1 MILEEYIRMAKNKEF
16 FDALKEIAESAKSD
30 ETLRNEL
37 TKVLDDILKTDPS
50 DPEAFRKVITDNQ
63 DFWDKHDYSSLME
76 FKEGWLFGPSREEY
90 LESDNFL
97 DSNDSTNSFQKL
109 HQLAAEQRV
118 KLGLEKS
125 DADTLVAILKNNPD
139 ECRAYIESKKPV
151 LGNFSEGNVHGWK
164 QNEPALTIPSV
175 TINKSSNVLSDEA
188 INRIKKEAGELL
200 LIKLINGSENN
211 GRLEELL
218 GAGTRDDAV
227 RVMSALGFPPE
238 GKGALAYPLNDKVKE
253 ALDERIQKLKEKAA
267 EAGFVDYVQSLSHD
281 ALLAKKT
288 GLEDGAFEAFKDS
301 LDEPYNTYLPEY
313 ASGMAIS
320 VLGARYLQA
329 VLSSTTQNLK
339 DALNAKDANALIA
352 ELKKTALLGSHDYI
366 DKAVTEE
373 NLGSL
378 KKSMMKSFINNI
390 KDEPNLK
397 ALDAL
402 KALDGAKNLDKFKEV
417 LGKLGITPADWV
429 KDSDLKDM
437 KQWARARQ
445 FELEINRVSSLG
457 SGAHS
462 KLMSALT
469 QLPVEKQREILAK
482 PQQLRHLMNAY
493 ESHVAEHYLGKN
505 ASGIAELLT
514 ENKRL
519 EGFRA
524 IHNAEVAR
532 VLANFK
538 PEITLNDKQVAAIN
552 QALTTANSNPNTYTQ
567 VTDYKTL
574 IDAIKTQ
581 SGSVNQKDFYNAFNL
596 NDDGSAFTSS
606 TPRKDE
612 MSKQQQHNKNLY
624 IEYNNPANSG
634 NKKLLGV
641 LLSLDKLVIFGIR
654 GKPSTPTSSPIT
666 NYFLEHLKDSKTV
679 EEYTDKLFGK
689 NPTDPGLQKLKQDCL
704 RELTPAL
711 FNEIK
716 NDIRKQELLDTNPAN
731 VMTAVHDL
739 NTEFEAIKKI
749 TGPIRT
755 NADKLKFINDI
766 DPVHLYNPTFQGT
779 ARSKAAEMKERYE
792 GLSRD
797 CGLVVDQLRRQ
808 VVALEGHLKSLPK
821 DSEFKATGLTLEQ
834 KEEIKKL
841 RTDLEAELSAVRN
854 DLDFYKKIQGKLET
868 IVKEVDV
875 AAKGKMHYYYNSEGI
890 KRHPPVSRDQIPP
903 LPNVPNP
910 SLRSSG
916 TTAITGSTGKIQE
929 FLVGEKIPEGQIVVV
944 DVSHKTAP
952 KSGAPVETIGRYTQD
967 NNVPDQV
974 TSKKGEISKV
984 PGSKFEILQFPTQVP
999 PPTSPSDDPLVEA
1012 KVNFSMAMA
1021 ADILASL
1028 DSPPT
1033 KDKPIRLRGSNP
1045 EELEY
1050 LYTAL
1055 VILGEKNPKF
1065 KFSRDAIEVNSAV
1078 FHPDNV
1084 KGRLWGFSSNSLYS
1098 QVFTNTGLTET
1109 QNIIQSKIKHM
1120 QQMTDEKFSPQ
1131 KEREKVDSK
1140 VQEITDKQSKMKKE
1154 LNPVHKTTEKTIEQ
1168 EGPAPESPSTGMRK

>member
-1 MILEEYIRMAKNKEF
+1 MPINKQLY
-16 FDALKEIAESAKSD
+16 DVLSD
-30 ETLRNEL
+30 LSKLAQEDEVLRN
-37 TKVLDDILKTDPS
+37 KALDDILKADPS
-50 DPEAFRKVITDNQ
+50 KPDEFRKAIKDNE
-63 DFWDKHDYSSLME
+63 DFWKKYPVPNFGHLMTHETELTGLIGFRQQTPIPGYFTSDK
-76 FKEGWLFGPSREEY
+76 
-90 LESDNFL
+90 FL
-97 DSNDSTNSFQKL
+97 DSQDTIHSFQKM

-118 KLGLEKS
+118 KLGLVKS
-125 DADTLVAILKNNPD
+125 DVDTLVAILKNNPE
-139 ECRAYIESKKPV
+139 ECRAYIESKKPG
-151 LGNFSEGNVHGWK
+151 LGNFSEGNVHGWLK
-164 QNEPALTIPSV
+164 EEYTPTIPPKA
-175 TINKSSNVLSDEA
+175 INKSTGVLSDEA
-188 INRIKKEAGELL
+188 IKRIKEQARDLL
-200 LIKLINGSENN
+200 LLKLINSSENTQ
-211 GRLEELL
+211 LL
-218 GAGTRDDAV
+218 KDLRDA
-227 RVMSALGFPPE
+227 MSKPEAERAANALGFPTE
-238 GKGALAYPLNDKVKE
+238 GNGVLFLSREVVDALEERVEKLEQE
-253 ALDERIQKLKEKAA
+253 AAK
-267 EAGFVDYVQSLSHD
+267 AGFDSYVQSLSHD
-281 ALLAKKT
+281 ALLAKKD
-288 GLEDGAFEAFKDS
+288 GLESTTAAGFKNS
-301 LDEPYNTYLPEY
+301 LDEPYKTYLPESEWER
-313 ASGMAIS
+313 AQG

-329 VLSSTTQNLK
+329 VLSSGTQNLK
-339 DALNAKDANALIA
+339 DALNAKDTNALIA
-352 ELKKTALLGSHDYI
+352 ELKKPALLGPHDYI

-378 KKSMMKSFINNI
+378 KKNMMKSFVNNI
-390 KDEPNLK
+390 KDETNLK

-429 KDSDLKDM
+429 KDTDLKDM

-462 KLMSALT
+462 KLMSTLT
-469 QLPVEKQREILAK
+469 KLPVEKQREILAK

-493 ESHVAEHYLGKN
+493 EPHVAEHYLGKN

-596 NDDGSAFTSS
+596 NDDGRAFTSS

-612 MSKQQQHNKNLY
+612 MSKQQQHNQHIY
-624 IEYNNPANSG
+624 AEYNSTSNSG
-634 NKKLLGV
+634 NKKLLAV
-641 LLSLDKLVIFGIR
+641 LLSIE
-654 GKPSTPTSSPIT
+654 KPVTFSKDIV
-666 NYFLEHLKDSKTV
+666 NRFLRPLKDSETPQ
-679 EEYTDKLFGK
+679 EYADRLFGE
-689 NPTDPGLQKLKQDCL
+689 NPTNPANKKFKDDLL
-704 RELTPAL
+704 RELTPTL

-716 NDIRKQELLDTNPAN
+716 NDLRKQELLDTNPAN
-731 VMTAVHDL
+731 VMS
-739 NTEFEAIKKI
+739 AIKALSTELESIKGI

-779 ARSKAAEMKERYE
+779 ARSKAAQMKERYE

-797 CGLVVDQLRRQ
+797 CELVVDQLRRQ
-808 VVALEGHLKSLPK
+808 VIALEGHLKSLPK
-821 DSEFKATGLTLEQ
+821 DGQFKAAGLTLEQ

-841 RTDLEAELSAVRN
+841 RTDLQAELDAVRK

-910 SLRSSG
+910 SLRSS
-916 TTAITGSTGKIQE
+916 TTATTGSNGRIQE

-999 PPTSPSDDPLVEA
+999 PPNPPSGDPLVEA

-1065 KFSRDAIEVNSAV
+1065 KFNRDAIEVNSAV

-1098 QVFTNTGLTET
+1098 QVFTNTGLTEA

-1154 LNPVHKTTEKTIEQ
+1154 LNPVHKTTERTIEQ

>member
-16 FDALKEIAESAKSD
+16 FDALGEIAKSAKSD
-30 ETLRNEL
+30 ETLRDEL
-37 TKVLDDILKTDPS
+37 AKVLDDILKTDPS
-50 DPEAFRKVITDNQ
+50 DPDAFRKIIVEHQ
-63 DFWDKHDYSSLME
+63 EFWDEHNPSLMKFE
-76 FKEGWLFGPSREEY
+76 EGWFLGPSTEEY
-90 LESDNFL
+90 LESDDFL
-97 DSNDSTNSFQKL
+97 DSNDPINSFQKL
-109 HQLAAEQRV
+109 HQFAAEQRV

-125 DADTLVAILKNNPD
+125 DTDTLVAILKNNPE
-139 ECRAYIESKKPV
+139 ECRAYIESKKPG
-151 LGNFSEGNVHGWK
+151 LGNFSEGNVHGWLK
-164 QNEPALTIPSV
+164 EEYTPTIPPKA
-175 TINKSSNVLSDEA
+175 INKSTGVLSDGA
-188 INRIKKEAGELL
+188 IKKIKEQASELL
-200 LIKLINGSENN
+200 LLKLIKNCEN
-211 GRLEELL
+211 RQLL
-218 GAGTRDDAV
+218 KDLLTANSKTEAEH
-227 RVMSALGFPPE
+227 AANAIGFPTE
-238 GKGALAYPLNDKVKE
+238 GNGELSYPLSDEVEE
-253 ALDERIQKLKEKAA
+253 ALDDIIQELEEEAA
-267 EAGFVDYVQSLSHD
+267 KAGFDSYVQSLSHD
-281 ALLAKKT
+281 ALLAKKN
-288 GLEDGAFEAFKDS
+288 GLESTTAAGFKNS
-301 LDEPYNTYLPEY
+301 LDEPYKTYLPDSEWET
-313 ASGMAIS
+313 AQR

-329 VLSSTTQNLK
+329 VLSSGVQNLK

-352 ELKKTALLGSHDYI
+352 ELKKPALLGPHDYI

-429 KDSDLKDM
+429 KDTDLKDM

-462 KLMSALT
+462 KLMSTLT

-493 ESHVAEHYLGKN
+493 EPHVAEHYLGKN

-538 PEITLNDKQVAAIN
+538 PEITLSDKQVAAIN
-552 QALTTANSNPNTYTQ
+552 QALNSANSNPNTYTQ
-567 VTDYKTL
+567 VADYKTL
-574 IDAIKTQ
+574 IDAIKIQ
-581 SGSVNQKDFYNAFNL
+581 SGPVNQKDFYNAFNL
-596 NDDGSAFTSS
+596 NDDGSDFTRP

-612 MSKQQQHNKNLY
+612 MSKQQQYNQHIY
-624 IEYNNPANSG
+624 AEYNSTSNSG
-634 NKKLLGV
+634 NKKLLAV
-641 LLSLDKLVIFGIR
+641 LLSIE
-654 GKPSTPTSSPIT
+654 KPTTFSKDIV
-666 NYFLEHLKDSKTV
+666 NQFLRPLKDRKTPQ
-679 EEYTDKLFGK
+679 EYADRLFGENPP
-689 NPTDPGLQKLKQDCL
+689 NPTNKKFKDDLL
-704 RELTPAL
+704 RELTPTL

-716 NDIRKQELLDTNPAN
+716 NDLRKQELLDTNPTH
-731 VMTAVHDL
+731 VMIAINAL
-739 NTEFEAIKKI
+739 STELESVKGI

-779 ARSKAAEMKERYE
+779 ARSKAAQMKARYQ

-797 CGLVVDQLRRQ
+797 CELVVDQLRRQ
-808 VVALEGHLKSLPK
+808 VIALEGHLKSLPQ
-821 DSEFKATGLTLEQ
+821 DGQFKATGLTLEQ

-841 RTDLEAELSAVRN
+841 RAALQTELDAVRK

-868 IVKEVDV
+868 IIKEVDV
-875 AAKGKMHYYYNSEGI
+875 AAKGKMQYYYNSEGI
-890 KRHPPVSRDQIPP
+890 KRHPPVSPDQIPP

-910 SLRSSG
+910 SLNSN
-916 TTAITGSTGKIQE
+916 TTVTTGSSGKIQE
-929 FLVGEKIPEGQIVVV
+929 FLIGEKIPEGQVAVV
-944 DVSHKTAP
+944 DVSHKTTS
-952 KSGAPVETIGRYTQD
+952 KSGAPIETVGRYTQ
-967 NNVPDQV
+967 
-974 TSKKGEISKV
+974 TKHEG
-984 PGSKFEILQFPTQVP
+984 GSKFEIVQFPTQVP
-999 PPTSPSDDPLVEA
+999 PPARPSDDPLVEA
-1012 KVNFSMAMA
+1012 KVNFVMAKA

-1028 DSPPT
+1028 DAPPT
-1033 KDKPIRLRGSNP
+1033 KDRPIRLRGSNP

-1055 VILGEKNPKF
+1055 VILGEKNPKM

-1098 QVFTNTGLTET
+1098 QVFTNTGLTEA

-1154 LNPVHKTTEKTIEQ
+1154 LNPVHKTTERTIEQ

>member
-1 MILEEYIRMAKNKEF
+1 MAKNKEF
-16 FDALKEIAESAKSD
+16 FDALGEIAKSAKSD
-30 ETLRNEL
+30 ETLRDEL
-37 TKVLDDILKTDPS
+37 AKVLDDILKTDPS
-50 DPEAFRKVITDNQ
+50 DPDAFRKIIVEHQ
-63 DFWDKHDYSSLME
+63 EFWDEHNPSLMKFE
-76 FKEGWLFGPSREEY
+76 EGWFLGPSTEEY
-90 LESDNFL
+90 LESDDFL
-97 DSNDSTNSFQKL
+97 DSNDPINSFQKL
-109 HQLAAEQRV
+109 HQFAAEQRV

-125 DADTLVAILKNNPD
+125 DTDTLVAILKNNPE
-139 ECRAYIESKKPV
+139 ECRAYIESKKPG
-151 LGNFSEGNVHGWK
+151 LGNFSEGNVHGWLK
-164 QNEPALTIPSV
+164 EEYTPTIPPKA
-175 TINKSSNVLSDEA
+175 INKSTGVLSDGA
-188 INRIKKEAGELL
+188 IKKIKEQASELL
-200 LIKLINGSENN
+200 LLKLIKNCEN
-211 GRLEELL
+211 RQLL
-218 GAGTRDDAV
+218 KDLLTANSKTEAEH
-227 RVMSALGFPPE
+227 AANAIGFPTE
-238 GKGALAYPLNDKVKE
+238 GNGELSYPLSDEVEE
-253 ALDERIQKLKEKAA
+253 ALDDIIQELEEEAA
-267 EAGFVDYVQSLSHD
+267 KAGFDSYVQSLSHD
-281 ALLAKKT
+281 ALLAKKN
-288 GLEDGAFEAFKDS
+288 GLESTTAAGFKNS
-301 LDEPYNTYLPEY
+301 LDEPYKTYLPDSEWET
-313 ASGMAIS
+313 AQR

-329 VLSSTTQNLK
+329 VLSSGAQNLK

-352 ELKKTALLGSHDYI
+352 ELKKPALLGPHDYI

-429 KDSDLKDM
+429 KDTDLKDM

-462 KLMSALT
+462 KLMSTLT

-493 ESHVAEHYLGKN
+493 EPHVAEHYLGKN

-538 PEITLNDKQVAAIN
+538 PEITLSDKQVAAIN
-552 QALTTANSNPNTYTQ
+552 QALNSANSNPNTYNQ
-567 VTDYKTL
+567 VADYKTL
-574 IDAIKTQ
+574 IDAIKIQ
-581 SGSVNQKDFYNAFNL
+581 SGPVNQKDFYNAFNL
-596 NDDGSAFTSS
+596 NDDGSDFTRP

-612 MSKQQQHNKNLY
+612 MSKQQQYNQHIY
-624 IEYNNPANSG
+624 AEYNSTSNSG
-634 NKKLLGV
+634 NKKLLAV
-641 LLSLDKLVIFGIR
+641 LLSIE
-654 GKPSTPTSSPIT
+654 KPTTFSKDIV
-666 NYFLEHLKDSKTV
+666 NQFLRPLKDRKTPQ
-679 EEYTDKLFGK
+679 EYADRLFGENPP
-689 NPTDPGLQKLKQDCL
+689 NPTNKKFKDDLL
-704 RELTPAL
+704 RELTPTL

-716 NDIRKQELLDTNPAN
+716 NDLRKQELLDTNPTH
-731 VMTAVHDL
+731 VMIAINAL
-739 NTEFEAIKKI
+739 STELESVKGI

-779 ARSKAAEMKERYE
+779 ARSKAAQMKARYQ

-797 CGLVVDQLRRQ
+797 CELVVDQLRRQ
-808 VVALEGHLKSLPK
+808 VIALEGHLKSLPQ
-821 DSEFKATGLTLEQ
+821 DGQFKATGLTLEQ

-841 RTDLEAELSAVRN
+841 RAALQTELDAVRK

-868 IVKEVDV
+868 IIKEVDV
-875 AAKGKMHYYYNSEGI
+875 AAKGKMQYYYNSEGI
-890 KRHPPVSRDQIPP
+890 KRHPPVSPDQIPP

-910 SLRSSG
+910 SLNSN
-916 TTAITGSTGKIQE
+916 TTVTTGSSGKIQE
-929 FLVGEKIPEGQIVVV
+929 FLIGEKIPEGQVAVV
-944 DVSHKTAP
+944 DVSHKTTS
-952 KSGAPVETIGRYTQD
+952 KSGAPIETVGRYTQ
-967 NNVPDQV
+967 
-974 TSKKGEISKV
+974 TKHEG
-984 PGSKFEILQFPTQVP
+984 GSKFEIVQFPTQVP
-999 PPTSPSDDPLVEA
+999 PPARPSDDPLVEA
-1012 KVNFSMAMA
+1012 KVNFVMAKA

-1028 DSPPT
+1028 DAPPT
-1033 KDKPIRLRGSNP
+1033 KDRPIRLRGSNP

-1055 VILGEKNPKF
+1055 VILGEKNPKM

-1098 QVFTNTGLTET
+1098 QVFTNTGLTEA

-1154 LNPVHKTTEKTIEQ
+1154 LNPVHKTTERTIEQ

>member
-1 MILEEYIRMAKNKEF
+1 MAKNKEF
-16 FDALKEIAESAKSD
+16 FDALGEIAKSAKSD
-30 ETLRNEL
+30 ETLRDEL
-37 TKVLDDILKTDPS
+37 AKVLDDILKTDPS
-50 DPEAFRKVITDNQ
+50 DPDAFRKIIVEHQ
-63 DFWDKHDYSSLME
+63 EFWDEHNPSLMKFE
-76 FKEGWLFGPSREEY
+76 EGWFLGPSTEEY
-90 LESDNFL
+90 LESDDFL
-97 DSNDSTNSFQKL
+97 DSNDPINSFQKL
-109 HQLAAEQRV
+109 HQFAAEQRV

-125 DADTLVAILKNNPD
+125 DIDTLVAILKNNPE
-139 ECRAYIESKKPV
+139 ECRAYIESKKPG
-151 LGNFSEGNVHGWK
+151 LGNFSEGNVHGWLK
-164 QNEPALTIPSV
+164 EEYTPTIPPKA
-175 TINKSSNVLSDEA
+175 INKSTGVLSDGA
-188 INRIKKEAGELL
+188 IKKIKEQASELL
-200 LIKLINGSENN
+200 LLKLIKNCEN
-211 GRLEELL
+211 RQLL
-218 GAGTRDDAV
+218 KDLLTANSKTEAEH
-227 RVMSALGFPPE
+227 AANAIGFPTE
-238 GKGALAYPLNDKVKE
+238 GNGELSYPLSDEVEE
-253 ALDERIQKLKEKAA
+253 ALDDIIQELEEEAA
-267 EAGFVDYVQSLSHD
+267 KAGFDSYVQSLSHD
-281 ALLAKKT
+281 ALLAKKN
-288 GLEDGAFEAFKDS
+288 GLESTTAAGFKNS
-301 LDEPYNTYLPEY
+301 LDEPYKTYLPDSEWET
-313 ASGMAIS
+313 AQR

-329 VLSSTTQNLK
+329 VLSSGAQNLK

-352 ELKKTALLGSHDYI
+352 ELKKPALLGPHDYI

-429 KDSDLKDM
+429 KDTDLKDM

-462 KLMSALT
+462 KLMSTLT

-493 ESHVAEHYLGKN
+493 EPHVAEHYLGKN

-538 PEITLNDKQVAAIN
+538 PEITLSDKQVAAIN
-552 QALTTANSNPNTYTQ
+552 QALNSANSNPNTYTQ
-567 VTDYKTL
+567 VADYKTL
-574 IDAIKTQ
+574 IDAIKIQ
-581 SGSVNQKDFYNAFNL
+581 SGPVNQKDFYNAFNL
-596 NDDGSAFTSS
+596 NDDGSDFTRP

-612 MSKQQQHNKNLY
+612 MSKQQQYNQHIY
-624 IEYNNPANSG
+624 AEYNSTSNSG
-634 NKKLLGV
+634 NKKLLAV
-641 LLSLDKLVIFGIR
+641 LLSIE
-654 GKPSTPTSSPIT
+654 KPTTFSKDIV
-666 NYFLEHLKDSKTV
+666 NQFLRPLKDRKTPQ
-679 EEYTDKLFGK
+679 EYADRLFGENPP
-689 NPTDPGLQKLKQDCL
+689 NPTNKKFKDDLL
-704 RELTPAL
+704 RELTPTL

-716 NDIRKQELLDTNPAN
+716 NDLRKQELLDTNPTH
-731 VMTAVHDL
+731 VMIAINAL
-739 NTEFEAIKKI
+739 STELESVKGI

-779 ARSKAAEMKERYE
+779 ARSKAAQMKARYQ

-797 CGLVVDQLRRQ
+797 CELVVDQLRRQ
-808 VVALEGHLKSLPK
+808 VIALEGHLKSLPQ
-821 DSEFKATGLTLEQ
+821 DGQFKATGLTLEQ

-841 RTDLEAELSAVRN
+841 RAALQTELDAVRK

-868 IVKEVDV
+868 IIKEVDV
-875 AAKGKMHYYYNSEGI
+875 AAKGKMQYYYNSEGI
-890 KRHPPVSRDQIPP
+890 KRHPPVSPDQIPP

-910 SLRSSG
+910 SLNSN
-916 TTAITGSTGKIQE
+916 TTVTTGSSGKIQE
-929 FLVGEKIPEGQIVVV
+929 FLIGEKIPEGQVAVV
-944 DVSHKTAP
+944 DVSHKTTS
-952 KSGAPVETIGRYTQD
+952 KSGAPIETVGRYTQ
-967 NNVPDQV
+967 
-974 TSKKGEISKV
+974 TKHEG
-984 PGSKFEILQFPTQVP
+984 GSKFEIVQFPTQVP
-999 PPTSPSDDPLVEA
+999 PPARPSDDPLVEA
-1012 KVNFSMAMA
+1012 KVNFVMAKA

-1028 DSPPT
+1028 DAPPT
-1033 KDKPIRLRGSNP
+1033 KDRPIRLRGSNP

-1055 VILGEKNPKF
+1055 VILGEKNPKM

-1098 QVFTNTGLTET
+1098 QVFTNTGLTEA

-1154 LNPVHKTTEKTIEQ
+1154 LNPVHKTTERTIEQ

>member
-1 MILEEYIRMAKNKEF
+1 MAKNKEF
-16 FDALKEIAESAKSD
+16 FDALKEIAETAKDD
-30 ETLRNEL
+30 ETLRND
-37 TKVLDDILKTDPS
+37 TINVLDDILKTDPS
-50 DPEAFRKVITDNQ
+50 DPDAFREIIADNQ
-63 DFWDKHDYSSLME
+63 EFWDEYDTGLME
-76 FKEGWLFGPSREEY
+76 FNEGWFFGKSRKQY
-90 LESDNFL
+90 LESDDFL
-97 DSNDSTNSFQKL
+97 DSNDTTDSFQKL
-109 HQLAAEQRV
+109 HQFAAEQRV
-118 KLGLEKS
+118 KFDLVKS
-125 DADTLVAILKNNPD
+125 DVDTLVAILKNNPD
-139 ECRAYIESKKPV
+139 ECRAYIASKKPA
-151 LGNFSEGNVHGWK
+151 LGNFSEENVHGWK
-164 QNEPALTIPSV
+164 KDEYTPTIPPV
-175 TINKSSNVLSDEA
+175 TINKSTDVLPDEA

-200 LIKLINGSENN
+200 LIKLINSSENTQ
-211 GRLEELL
+211 LL
-218 GAGTRDDAV
+218 KDLRDA
-227 RVMSALGFPPE
+227 MSKPEAERAANALGFPTE
-238 GKGALAYPLNDKVKE
+238 GNGVLFLSREVVDALEERVEKLEQE
-253 ALDERIQKLKEKAA
+253 AAKR
-267 EAGFVDYVQSLSHD
+267 GFDSYVQSLSHD
-281 ALLAKKT
+281 ALLAKKN
-288 GLEDGAFEAFKDS
+288 GLESTTAAGFKNS
-301 LDEPYNTYLPEY
+301 LDEPYKTYLPESEWER
-313 ASGMAIS
+313 AKG

-329 VLSSTTQNLK
+329 VLSSGTQNLK

-352 ELKKTALLGSHDYI
+352 ELKKPALLGPHDYI

-378 KKSMMKSFINNI
+378 KKNMMKSFINNI
-390 KDEPNLK
+390 KDETNLK

-417 LGKLGITPADWV
+417 LGKLGITPEDWV
-429 KDSDLKDM
+429 KDTDLKDM

-462 KLMSALT
+462 KLMSTLT

-538 PEITLNDKQVAAIN
+538 PEITLNDKQVVAIN

-581 SGSVNQKDFYNAFNL
+581 SGPVNQKDFYNAFNL

-612 MSKQQQHNKNLY
+612 MSKQQQHNQHIY
-624 IEYNNPANSG
+624 AEYNSTSNPG
-634 NKKLLGV
+634 NKKLLAV
-641 LLSLDKLVIFGIR
+641 LLSIE
-654 GKPSTPTSSPIT
+654 KPVTFSKDIV
-666 NYFLEHLKDSKTV
+666 NRFLRPLKDSETPQ
-679 EEYTDKLFGK
+679 EYADRLFGE
-689 NPTDPGLQKLKQDCL
+689 NPTNPANKKFKDDLL
-704 RELTPAL
+704 RELTPTV

-716 NDIRKQELLDTNPAN
+716 NDLRRQELLDTNPAH
-731 VMTAVHDL
+731 VMAAIKDL

-749 TGPIRT
+749 TGPIRA

-779 ARSKAAEMKERYE
+779 ARSKAAQMKERYE

-797 CGLVVDQLRRQ
+797 CELVVDQLRRQ
-808 VVALEGHLKSLPK
+808 VIALEGHLKSLPQ
-821 DSEFKATGLTLEQ
+821 DSQFKAAGLTLEQ

-841 RTDLEAELSAVRN
+841 RTDLQTELDAVRK

-910 SLRSSG
+910 SLRSS
-916 TTAITGSTGKIQE
+916 TTATTGSNGKIQE

-999 PPTSPSDDPLVEA
+999 PPNPPSGDPLVEA

-1065 KFSRDAIEVNSAV
+1065 KFKRDAIEVNSAV

-1154 LNPVHKTTEKTIEQ
+1154 LNPVHKTTERTIEQ

>member
-1 MILEEYIRMAKNKEF
+1 MAKNKEF
-16 FDALKEIAESAKSD
+16 FDALGEIAKSAKSD
-30 ETLRNEL
+30 ETLRDEL
-37 TKVLDDILKTDPS
+37 AKVLDDILKTDPS
-50 DPEAFRKVITDNQ
+50 DPDAFRKIIVEHQ
-63 DFWDKHDYSSLME
+63 EFWDEHNPSLMKFE
-76 FKEGWLFGPSREEY
+76 EGWFLGPSTEEY
-90 LESDNFL
+90 LESDDFL
-97 DSNDSTNSFQKL
+97 DSNDPINSFQKL
-109 HQLAAEQRV
+109 HQFAAEQRV

-125 DADTLVAILKNNPD
+125 DTDTLVAILKNNPE
-139 ECRAYIESKKPV
+139 ECRAYIESKKPG
-151 LGNFSEGNVHGWK
+151 LGNFSEGNVHGWLK
-164 QNEPALTIPSV
+164 EEYTPTIPPKA
-175 TINKSSNVLSDEA
+175 INKSTDVLSDGA
-188 INRIKKEAGELL
+188 IKKIKEQASELL
-200 LIKLINGSENN
+200 LLKLIKNCKN
-211 GRLEELL
+211 RQLL
-218 GAGTRDDAV
+218 KDLLTANSKTEAEH
-227 RVMSALGFPPE
+227 AANAIGFPTE
-238 GKGALAYPLNDKVKE
+238 GNGELSYRLSDEVEE
-253 ALDERIQKLKEKAA
+253 ALDDIIQELEEEAA
-267 EAGFVDYVQSLSHD
+267 KAGFDSYVQSLSHD
-281 ALLAKKT
+281 ALLAKKN
-288 GLEDGAFEAFKDS
+288 GLESTTAAGFKNS
-301 LDEPYNTYLPEY
+301 LDEPYKTYLPDSEWET
-313 ASGMAIS
+313 AQR

-329 VLSSTTQNLK
+329 VLSSGAQNLK

-352 ELKKTALLGSHDYI
+352 ELKKPALLGPHDYI

-429 KDSDLKDM
+429 KDTDLKDM

-462 KLMSALT
+462 KLMSTLT

-493 ESHVAEHYLGKN
+493 EPHVAEHYLGKN

-538 PEITLNDKQVAAIN
+538 PEITLSDKQVAAIN

-612 MSKQQQHNKNLY
+612 MSKQQQYNQHIY
-624 IEYNNPANSG
+624 AEYNSTSNSG
-634 NKKLLGV
+634 NKKLLAV
-641 LLSLDKLVIFGIR
+641 LLSIE
-654 GKPSTPTSSPIT
+654 KPTTFSKDIV
-666 NYFLEHLKDSKTV
+666 NQFLRPLKDRKTPQ
-679 EEYTDKLFGK
+679 EYADRLFGENPP
-689 NPTDPGLQKLKQDCL
+689 NPTNKKFKDDLL
-704 RELTPAL
+704 RELTPTL

-716 NDIRKQELLDTNPAN
+716 NDLRKQELLDTNPTH
-731 VMTAVHDL
+731 VMIAINAL
-739 NTEFEAIKKI
+739 STELESVKGI

-779 ARSKAAEMKERYE
+779 ARSKAAQMKARYQ

-797 CGLVVDQLRRQ
+797 CELVVDQLRRQ
-808 VVALEGHLKSLPK
+808 VIALEGHLKSLPQ
-821 DSEFKATGLTLEQ
+821 DGQFKATGLTLEQ

-841 RTDLEAELSAVRN
+841 RAALQTELDAVRK

-868 IVKEVDV
+868 IIKEVDV
-875 AAKGKMHYYYNSEGI
+875 AAKGKMQYYYNSEGI
-890 KRHPPVSRDQIPP
+890 KRHPPVSPDQIPP

-910 SLRSSG
+910 SLNSN
-916 TTAITGSTGKIQE
+916 TTVTTGSSGKIQE
-929 FLVGEKIPEGQIVVV
+929 FLIGEKIPEGQVAVV
-944 DVSHKTAP
+944 DVSHKTTS
-952 KSGAPVETIGRYTQD
+952 KSGAPIETVGRYTQ
-967 NNVPDQV
+967 
-974 TSKKGEISKV
+974 TKHEG
-984 PGSKFEILQFPTQVP
+984 GSKFEIVQFPTQVP
-999 PPTSPSDDPLVEA
+999 PPARPSDDPLVEA
-1012 KVNFSMAMA
+1012 KVNFVMAKA

-1028 DSPPT
+1028 DAPPT
-1033 KDKPIRLRGSNP
+1033 KDRPIRLRGSNP

-1055 VILGEKNPKF
+1055 VILGEKNPKM

-1098 QVFTNTGLTET
+1098 QVFTNTGLTEA

-1154 LNPVHKTTEKTIEQ
+1154 LNPVHKTTERTIEQ

>member
-1 MILEEYIRMAKNKEF
+1 MAKNKEF
-16 FDALKEIAESAKSD
+16 FDALEEIAGSAKND
-30 ETLRNEL
+30 ETLLNEL
-37 TKVLDDILKTDPS
+37 AKVLDDILKTDPS
-50 DPEAFRKVITDNQ
+50 DPDAFRKIIAEHQ
-63 DFWDKHDYSSLME
+63 EFWDEHDPSLME
-76 FKEGWLFGPSREEY
+76 FSEGLFFGPSTEEY
-90 LESDNFL
+90 LESDDFL
-97 DSNDSTNSFQKL
+97 DSNDPINSFQKL

-125 DADTLVAILKNNPD
+125 DTDTLVAILKNNPE
-139 ECRAYIESKKPV
+139 ECRAYIESKKPA
-151 LGNFSEGNVHGWK
+151 LGNFSEGNVHGWLK
-164 QNEPALTIPSV
+164 EEYTPTIPPKA
-175 TINKSSNVLSDEA
+175 INKSTGVLSDGA
-188 INRIKKEAGELL
+188 IKKIKEQASELL
-200 LIKLINGSENN
+200 LLKLIKNCENQQ
-211 GRLEELL
+211 LL
-218 GAGTRDDAV
+218 KDLLTANSKTEAEH
-227 RVMSALGFPPE
+227 AANAIGFPTE
-238 GKGALAYPLNDKVKE
+238 GNGELSYPLSDEIEE
-253 ALDERIQKLKEKAA
+253 ALDDIIHELEEEAA
-267 EAGFVDYVQSLSHD
+267 KAGFDGYVQSLSHD
-281 ALLAKKT
+281 ALLAKKN
-288 GLEDGAFEAFKDS
+288 GLESTTAAGFKNS
-301 LDEPYNTYLPEY
+301 LDEPYKTYLPESEWER
-313 ASGMAIS
+313 AQG

-329 VLSSTTQNLK
+329 VLSSGTQNLK

-352 ELKKTALLGSHDYI
+352 ELKKPALLGPHDYI

-378 KKSMMKSFINNI
+378 KKNMMKSFINNI
-390 KDEPNLK
+390 KDETNLK

-429 KDSDLKDM
+429 KDTDLKDM

-462 KLMSALT
+462 KLMSSLT

-612 MSKQQQHNKNLY
+612 MSKQQQHNQHIY
-624 IEYNNPANSG
+624 AEYNSTSNPG
-634 NKKLLGV
+634 NKKLLAV
-641 LLSLDKLVIFGIR
+641 LLSIE
-654 GKPSTPTSSPIT
+654 KPVTFSKDIV
-666 NYFLEHLKDSKTV
+666 NRFLRPLKDSETPQ
-679 EEYTDKLFGK
+679 EYADRLFGE
-689 NPTDPGLQKLKQDCL
+689 NPTNPANKKFKDDLL
-704 RELTPAL
+704 RELTPTV

-716 NDIRKQELLDTNPAN
+716 NDLRRQELLDTNPAH
-731 VMTAVHDL
+731 VMAAIKDL

-779 ARSKAAEMKERYE
+779 ARSKAAQMKERYE

-797 CGLVVDQLRRQ
+797 CELVVDQLRRQ
-808 VVALEGHLKSLPK
+808 VIALEGHLKSLPQ
-821 DSEFKATGLTLEQ
+821 DSQFKAAGLTLEQ
-834 KEEIKKL
+834 KDEIKKL
-841 RTDLEAELSAVRN
+841 RTDLQTELDAVRK

-910 SLRSSG
+910 SLRSS
-916 TTAITGSTGKIQE
+916 TTATTGSNGRIQE
-929 FLVGEKIPEGQIVVV
+929 FLVGEKIPQGQIVVV

-999 PPTSPSDDPLVEA
+999 PPNPPSGDPLVEA

-1065 KFSRDAIEVNSAV
+1065 KFNRDAIEVNSAV

-1154 LNPVHKTTEKTIEQ
+1154 LNPVHKSTERTIEQ

>member
-1 MILEEYIRMAKNKEF
+1 MAKNKEF
-16 FDALKEIAESAKSD
+16 FDALEEIAGSAKND

-37 TKVLDDILKTDPS
+37 AKVLDDILKTDPS
-50 DPEAFRKVITDNQ
+50 DPDAFRKIIAEHQ
-63 DFWDKHDYSSLME
+63 EFWDEHDPSLME
-76 FKEGWLFGPSREEY
+76 FSEGLFFGPSTEEY
-90 LESDNFL
+90 LESDDFL
-97 DSNDSTNSFQKL
+97 DSNDPINSFQKL

-125 DADTLVAILKNNPD
+125 DTDTLVAILKNNPE
-139 ECRAYIESKKPV
+139 ECRAYIESKKPA
-151 LGNFSEGNVHGWK
+151 LGNFSEGNVHGWLK
-164 QNEPALTIPSV
+164 EEYTPTIPPKA
-175 TINKSSNVLSDEA
+175 INKSTGVLSDGA
-188 INRIKKEAGELL
+188 IKKIKEQASELL
-200 LIKLINGSENN
+200 LLKLIKNCENQQ
-211 GRLEELL
+211 LL
-218 GAGTRDDAV
+218 KDLLTANSKTEAEH
-227 RVMSALGFPPE
+227 AANAIGFPTE
-238 GKGALAYPLNDKVKE
+238 GNGELSYPLSDEIEE
-253 ALDERIQKLKEKAA
+253 ALDDIIQELEEEAA
-267 EAGFVDYVQSLSHD
+267 KAGFDGYVQSLSHD
-281 ALLAKKT
+281 ALLAKKN
-288 GLEDGAFEAFKDS
+288 GLESTTAAGFKNS
-301 LDEPYNTYLPEY
+301 LDEPYKTYLPESEWER
-313 ASGMAIS
+313 AQG

-329 VLSSTTQNLK
+329 VLSSGTQNLK

-352 ELKKTALLGSHDYI
+352 ELKKPALLGPHDYI

-378 KKSMMKSFINNI
+378 KKNMMKSFINNI
-390 KDEPNLK
+390 KDETNLK

-429 KDSDLKDM
+429 KDTDLKDM

-462 KLMSALT
+462 KLMSSLT

-596 NDDGSAFTSS
+596 NDDGSTFTSS

-612 MSKQQQHNKNLY
+612 MSKQQQHNQHIY
-624 IEYNNPANSG
+624 AEYNSTSNPG
-634 NKKLLGV
+634 NKKLLAV
-641 LLSLDKLVIFGIR
+641 LLSIE
-654 GKPSTPTSSPIT
+654 KPVTFSKDIV
-666 NYFLEHLKDSKTV
+666 NRFLRPLKDSETPQ
-679 EEYTDKLFGK
+679 EYADRLFGE
-689 NPTDPGLQKLKQDCL
+689 NPTNPANKKFKDDLL
-704 RELTPAL
+704 RELTPTV

-716 NDIRKQELLDTNPAN
+716 NDLRRQELLDTNPAH
-731 VMTAVHDL
+731 VMAAIKDL

-779 ARSKAAEMKERYE
+779 ARSKAAQMKERYE

-797 CGLVVDQLRRQ
+797 CELVVDQLRRQ
-808 VVALEGHLKSLPK
+808 VIALEGHLKSLPQ
-821 DSEFKATGLTLEQ
+821 DSQFKAAGLTLEQ
-834 KEEIKKL
+834 KDEIKKL
-841 RTDLEAELSAVRN
+841 RTDLQTELDAVRK

-910 SLRSSG
+910 SLRSS
-916 TTAITGSTGKIQE
+916 TTATTGSNGRIQE

-999 PPTSPSDDPLVEA
+999 PPNPPSGDPLVEA

-1065 KFSRDAIEVNSAV
+1065 KFNRDAIEVNSAV

-1154 LNPVHKTTEKTIEQ
+1154 LNPVHKTTERTIEQ

>member
-16 FDALKEIAESAKSD
+16 FDALEEIAGSAKND
-30 ETLRNEL
+30 ETLLNEL
-37 TKVLDDILKTDPS
+37 AKVLDDILKTDPS
-50 DPEAFRKVITDNQ
+50 DPDAFRKIIAEHQ
-63 DFWDKHDYSSLME
+63 EFWDEHDPSLME
-76 FKEGWLFGPSREEY
+76 FSEGLFFGPSTEEY
-90 LESDNFL
+90 LESDDFL
-97 DSNDSTNSFQKL
+97 DSNDPINSFQKL

-125 DADTLVAILKNNPD
+125 DTDTLVAILKNNPE
-139 ECRAYIESKKPV
+139 ECRAYIESKKPA
-151 LGNFSEGNVHGWK
+151 LGNFSEGNVHGWLK
-164 QNEPALTIPSV
+164 EEYTPTIPPKA
-175 TINKSSNVLSDEA
+175 INKSTGVLSDGA
-188 INRIKKEAGELL
+188 IKKIKEQASELL
-200 LIKLINGSENN
+200 LLKLIKNCENQQ
-211 GRLEELL
+211 LL
-218 GAGTRDDAV
+218 KDLLTANSKTEAEH
-227 RVMSALGFPPE
+227 AANAIGFPTE
-238 GKGALAYPLNDKVKE
+238 GNGELSYPLSDEIEE
-253 ALDERIQKLKEKAA
+253 ALDDIIHELEEEAA
-267 EAGFVDYVQSLSHD
+267 KAGFDGYVQSLSHD
-281 ALLAKKT
+281 ALLAKKN
-288 GLEDGAFEAFKDS
+288 GLESTTAAGFKNS
-301 LDEPYNTYLPEY
+301 LDEPYKTYLPESEWER
-313 ASGMAIS
+313 AQG

-329 VLSSTTQNLK
+329 VLSSGTQNLK

-352 ELKKTALLGSHDYI
+352 ELKKPALLGPHDYI

-378 KKSMMKSFINNI
+378 KKNMMKSFINNI
-390 KDEPNLK
+390 KDETNLK

-429 KDSDLKDM
+429 KDTDLKDM

-462 KLMSALT
+462 KLMSSLT

-612 MSKQQQHNKNLY
+612 MSKQQQHNQHIY
-624 IEYNNPANSG
+624 AEYNSTSNPG
-634 NKKLLGV
+634 NKKLLAV
-641 LLSLDKLVIFGIR
+641 LLSIE
-654 GKPSTPTSSPIT
+654 KPVTFSKDIV
-666 NYFLEHLKDSKTV
+666 NRFLRPLKDSETPQ
-679 EEYTDKLFGK
+679 EYADRLFGE
-689 NPTDPGLQKLKQDCL
+689 NPTNPANKKFKDDLL
-704 RELTPAL
+704 RELTPTV

-716 NDIRKQELLDTNPAN
+716 NDLRRQELLDTNPAH
-731 VMTAVHDL
+731 VMAAIKDL

-779 ARSKAAEMKERYE
+779 ARSKAAQMKERYE

-797 CGLVVDQLRRQ
+797 CELVVDQLRRQ
-808 VVALEGHLKSLPK
+808 VIALEGHLKSLPQ
-821 DSEFKATGLTLEQ
+821 DSQFKAAGLTLEQ
-834 KEEIKKL
+834 KDEIKKL
-841 RTDLEAELSAVRN
+841 RTDLQTELDAVRK

-910 SLRSSG
+910 SLRSN
-916 TTAITGSTGKIQE
+916 TTATTGSNGRIQE
-929 FLVGEKIPEGQIVVV
+929 FLVGEKIPQGQIVVV

-999 PPTSPSDDPLVEA
+999 PPNPPSGDPLVEA

-1065 KFSRDAIEVNSAV
+1065 KFNRDAIEVNSAV

-1154 LNPVHKTTEKTIEQ
+1154 LNPVHKSTERTIEQ

>member
-16 FDALKEIAESAKSD
+16 FDALEEIAESAKND

-37 TKVLDDILKTDPS
+37 AKVLDDILKTDPS
-50 DPEAFRKVITDNQ
+50 DPEAFRKIVAEHQ
-63 DFWDKHDYSSLME
+63 EFWDEHDPSLME
-76 FKEGWLFGPSREEY
+76 FNEGRFFGKSRKQY
-90 LESDNFL
+90 LKSDDFL
-97 DSNDSTNSFQKL
+97 NSTDPTYNFQKL
-109 HQLAAEQRV
+109 HQFAAEQRV

-125 DADTLVAILKNNPD
+125 DTDTLVAILKNNPE
-139 ECRAYIESKKPV
+139 ECRAYIESKKPG
-151 LGNFSEGNVHGWK
+151 LGNFSEGNVHGWLK
-164 QNEPALTIPSV
+164 EEYTPTIPPKA
-175 TINKSSNVLSDEA
+175 INKSTGVLSDEA
-188 INRIKKEAGELL
+188 IKRIKEQARDLL
-200 LIKLINGSENN
+200 LLKLINSSGNTQ
-211 GRLEELL
+211 LL
-218 GAGTRDDAV
+218 KDLRDA
-227 RVMSALGFPPE
+227 MSKPEAERAANALGFPTE
-238 GKGALAYPLNDKVKE
+238 GNGVLFLSREVVDALEERVEKLEQE
-253 ALDERIQKLKEKAA
+253 AAKR
-267 EAGFVDYVQSLSHD
+267 GFDSYVQSLSHN
-281 ALLAKKT
+281 ALLAKKN
-288 GLEDGAFEAFKDS
+288 GLESTTAAGFKNS
-301 LDEPYNTYLPEY
+301 LDEPYKTYLPESEWER
-313 ASGMAIS
+313 AQG

-329 VLSSTTQNLK
+329 VLSSGTQNLK
-339 DALNAKDANALIA
+339 DALNAKDANALIT
-352 ELKKTALLGSHDYI
+352 ELKKPALLGPHDYI

-378 KKSMMKSFINNI
+378 KKNMMKSFINNI
-390 KDEPNLK
+390 KDETNLK

-429 KDSDLKDM
+429 KDTDLKDM

-462 KLMSALT
+462 KLMSTLT
-469 QLPVEKQREILAK
+469 KLPVEKQREILAK

-567 VTDYKTL
+567 ATDYKIL

-596 NDDGSAFTSS
+596 NDDGRAFTSS

-612 MSKQQQHNKNLY
+612 MSKQQQHNQHIY
-624 IEYNNPANSG
+624 AEYNSTSNSG
-634 NKKLLGV
+634 NKKLLAV
-641 LLSLDKLVIFGIR
+641 LLSIE
-654 GKPSTPTSSPIT
+654 KPVTFSKDIV
-666 NYFLEHLKDSKTV
+666 NRFLRPLKDSETPQD
-679 EEYTDKLFGK
+679 YADTLFGE
-689 NPTDPGLQKLKQDCL
+689 NPTNPANKKFKDDLL
-704 RELTPAL
+704 RELTPTV

-716 NDIRKQELLDTNPAN
+716 NDLRKQELLDTNPAH
-731 VMTAVHDL
+731 VMTAIKAL
-739 NTEFEAIKKI
+739 STELESIKGI

-779 ARSKAAEMKERYE
+779 ARSKAAQMKERYE

-797 CGLVVDQLRRQ
+797 CELVVDQLRRQ
-808 VVALEGHLKSLPK
+808 VIALEGHLKSLPQ
-821 DSEFKATGLTLEQ
+821 DSQFKAAGLTLEQ
-834 KEEIKKL
+834 KEEIRKL
-841 RTDLEAELSAVRN
+841 RTELQTELDAVRK

-910 SLRSSG
+910 SLRSS
-916 TTAITGSTGKIQE
+916 TTATTGSNGRIQE

-999 PPTSPSDDPLVEA
+999 PPNPPSGDPLVEA

-1065 KFSRDAIEVNSAV
+1065 KFNRDAIEVNSAV

-1154 LNPVHKTTEKTIEQ
+1154 LNPVHKTTERTIEQ

>member
-1 MILEEYIRMAKNKEF
+1 
-16 FDALKEIAESAKSD
+16 
-30 ETLRNEL
+30 
-37 TKVLDDILKTDPS
+37 
-50 DPEAFRKVITDNQ
+50 PE
-63 DFWDKHDYSSLME
+63 
-76 FKEGWLFGPSREEY
+76 
-90 LESDNFL
+90 
-97 DSNDSTNSFQKL
+97 
-109 HQLAAEQRV
+109 
-118 KLGLEKS
+118 
-125 DADTLVAILKNNPD
+125 
-139 ECRAYIESKKPV
+139 ECRAYIESKKPG
-151 LGNFSEGNVHGWK
+151 LGNFSEGNVHGWLK
-164 QNEPALTIPSV
+164 EEYTPTIPPKA
-175 TINKSSNVLSDEA
+175 INKSSGVLSDEA
-188 INRIKKEAGELL
+188 IKRIKEQARDLL
-200 LIKLINGSENN
+200 LLKLINSSENTQ
-211 GRLEELL
+211 LL
-218 GAGTRDDAV
+218 KDLRDA
-227 RVMSALGFPPE
+227 MSKPEAERAANALGFPTE
-238 GKGALAYPLNDKVKE
+238 GNGVLFLSREVVDALEERVEKLEQE
-253 ALDERIQKLKEKAA
+253 AAK
-267 EAGFVDYVQSLSHD
+267 AGFDSYVQSLSHD
-281 ALLAKKT
+281 ALLAKKN
-288 GLEDGAFEAFKDS
+288 GLESTTAAGFKNS
-301 LDEPYNTYLPEY
+301 LDEPYKTYLPESEWQR
-313 ASGMAIS
+313 AQG

-329 VLSSTTQNLK
+329 VLSSGTQNLK

-352 ELKKTALLGSHDYI
+352 ELKKPALLGPHDYI

-378 KKSMMKSFINNI
+378 KKNMMKGFINNI
-390 KDEPNLK
+390 KDETNLK

-429 KDSDLKDM
+429 KDTDLKDM

-462 KLMSALT
+462 KLMSTLT

-567 VTDYKTL
+567 ATDYKTL

-596 NDDGSAFTSS
+596 NDDGSDFTSS

-612 MSKQQQHNKNLY
+612 MSKQQQHNQHIY
-624 IEYNNPANSG
+624 AEYNSTSNSG
-634 NKKLLGV
+634 NKKLLAV
-641 LLSLDKLVIFGIR
+641 LLSIE
-654 GKPSTPTSSPIT
+654 KPVTFSKDIV
-666 NYFLEHLKDSKTV
+666 NRFLRPLKDSETPQ
-679 EEYTDKLFGK
+679 EYADRLFGE
-689 NPTDPGLQKLKQDCL
+689 NPTNPANKKFKDDLL
-704 RELTPAL
+704 RELTPTV

-716 NDIRKQELLDTNPAN
+716 NDLRKQELLDTNPAN
-731 VMTAVHDL
+731 VMAAIKDL

-779 ARSKAAEMKERYE
+779 ARSKAAQMKERYE

-797 CGLVVDQLRRQ
+797 CELVVDQLRRQ
-808 VVALEGHLKSLPK
+808 VIALEGHLKSLPK
-821 DSEFKATGLTLEQ
+821 DGQFKASGLTLEQ

-841 RTDLEAELSAVRN
+841 RTDLQTELDAVRK

-875 AAKGKMHYYYNSEGI
+875 AAKGKMHYYYSSEGI

-910 SLRSSG
+910 SLRSS
-916 TTAITGSTGKIQE
+916 TTATTGSNGRIQE

-999 PPTSPSDDPLVEA
+999 PPNPPSGDPLVEA

-1065 KFSRDAIEVNSAV
+1065 KFNRDAIEVNSAV

-1154 LNPVHKTTEKTIEQ
+1154 LNPVHKTTERTIEQ

>member
-16 FDALKEIAESAKSD
+16 FDALKKIAESAKSD
-30 ETLRNEL
+30 ETLRND
-37 TKVLDDILKTDPS
+37 TINVLDDILKTDPS
-50 DPEAFRKVITDNQ
+50 DPEAFREIIVDNQ
-63 DFWDKHDYSSLME
+63 DFWDEHDPGLME
-76 FKEGWLFGPSREEY
+76 FNEGLIFGPSTEEY
-90 LESDNFL
+90 LESDDFL
-97 DSNDSTNSFQKL
+97 DSNDTTNSFQKL
-109 HQLAAEQRV
+109 HQFAAEQRV
-118 KLGLEKS
+118 KFDLVKS
-125 DADTLVAILKNNPD
+125 DVDTLVAILKNNPD
-139 ECRAYIESKKPV
+139 ECRAYIASKKPA
-151 LGNFSEGNVHGWK
+151 LGNFSEENVHGWK
-164 QNEPALTIPSV
+164 KDEYTPTIPPV
-175 TINKSSNVLSDEA
+175 TINKSTDVLPDEA

-200 LIKLINGSENN
+200 LIKLINGSENTQ
-211 GRLEELL
+211 LL
-218 GAGTRDDAV
+218 KDLRDA
-227 RVMSALGFPPE
+227 RTKPEAERAANALGFPVE
-238 GKGALAYPLNDKVKE
+238 GNGILFLSSDVIDALEERVEKLEQE
-253 ALDERIQKLKEKAA
+253 AAKR
-267 EAGFVDYVQSLSHD
+267 GFDGYVQSLSHD
-281 ALLAKKT
+281 ALLTKKI
-288 GLEDGAFEAFKDS
+288 GLESTIFSNFRDS
-301 LDEPYNTYLPEY
+301 LDEPYKTYLPESEWER
-313 ASGMAIS
+313 AKG
-320 VLGARYLQA
+320 VLGTRYLQA
-329 VLSSTTQNLK
+329 VLSSGTQNLK
-339 DALNAKDANALIA
+339 DALNAKDAGALIA
-352 ELKKTALLGSHDYI
+352 ELKKPALLGPHDYI

-378 KKSMMKSFINNI
+378 KKSMMQSFIKNL
-390 KDEPNLK
+390 KDETNLK

-429 KDSDLKDM
+429 KDTDLKDM
-437 KQWARARQ
+437 KKWARARQ

-641 LLSLDKLVIFGIR
+641 LLSLDKLVIFGIQ

-666 NYFLEHLKDSKTV
+666 NYFLEHLKASKTV

-779 ARSKAAEMKERYE
+779 ARSKAAQMKERYE

-797 CGLVVDQLRRQ
+797 CELVVDQLRRQ
-808 VVALEGHLKSLPK
+808 AIALEGHLKSLPQ
-821 DSEFKATGLTLEQ
+821 DSQFKAAGLTLEQ

-841 RTDLEAELSAVRN
+841 RTDLQTELDAVRK

-910 SLRSSG
+910 SLRSS
-916 TTAITGSTGKIQE
+916 TTATTGSNGRIQE

-999 PPTSPSDDPLVEA
+999 PPNPPSGDPLVEA

-1065 KFSRDAIEVNSAV
+1065 KFNRDAIEVNSAV

-1154 LNPVHKTTEKTIEQ
+1154 LNPVHKTTERTIEQ

>member
-16 FDALKEIAESAKSD
+16 FDALKEIAETAKDD
-30 ETLRNEL
+30 ETLRND
-37 TKVLDDILKTDPS
+37 TINVLDDILKTDPS
-50 DPEAFRKVITDNQ
+50 DPDAFREIIADNQ
-63 DFWDKHDYSSLME
+63 EFWDEYDTGLME
-76 FKEGWLFGPSREEY
+76 FNEGWFFGKSRKQY
-90 LESDNFL
+90 LESDDFL
-97 DSNDSTNSFQKL
+97 DSNDTTDSFQKL
-109 HQLAAEQRV
+109 HQFAAEQRV
-118 KLGLEKS
+118 KFDLVKS
-125 DADTLVAILKNNPD
+125 DVDTLVAILKNNPD
-139 ECRAYIESKKPV
+139 ECRAYIASKKPA
-151 LGNFSEGNVHGWK
+151 LGNFSEENVHGWK
-164 QNEPALTIPSV
+164 KDEYTPTIPPV
-175 TINKSSNVLSDEA
+175 TINKSTDVLPDEA

-200 LIKLINGSENN
+200 LIKLINSSENTQ
-211 GRLEELL
+211 LL
-218 GAGTRDDAV
+218 KDLRDA
-227 RVMSALGFPPE
+227 MSKPEAERAANALGFPTE
-238 GKGALAYPLNDKVKE
+238 GNGVLFLSREVVDALEERVEKLEQE
-253 ALDERIQKLKEKAA
+253 AAKR
-267 EAGFVDYVQSLSHD
+267 GFDSYVQSLSHD
-281 ALLAKKT
+281 ALLAKKN
-288 GLEDGAFEAFKDS
+288 GLESTTAAGFKNS
-301 LDEPYNTYLPEY
+301 LDEPYKTYLPESEWER
-313 ASGMAIS
+313 AKG

-329 VLSSTTQNLK
+329 VLSSGTQNLK

-352 ELKKTALLGSHDYI
+352 ELKKPALLGPHDYI

-378 KKSMMKSFINNI
+378 KKNMMKSFINNI
-390 KDEPNLK
+390 KDETNLK

-417 LGKLGITPADWV
+417 LGKLGITPEDWV
-429 KDSDLKDM
+429 KDTDLKDM

-462 KLMSALT
+462 KLMSTLT

-538 PEITLNDKQVAAIN
+538 PEITLNDKQVVAIN

-581 SGSVNQKDFYNAFNL
+581 SGPVNQKDFYNAFNL

-612 MSKQQQHNKNLY
+612 MSKQQQHNQHIY
-624 IEYNNPANSG
+624 AEYNSTSNPG
-634 NKKLLGV
+634 NKKLLAV
-641 LLSLDKLVIFGIR
+641 LLSIE
-654 GKPSTPTSSPIT
+654 KPVTFSKDIV
-666 NYFLEHLKDSKTV
+666 NRFLRPLKDSETPQ
-679 EEYTDKLFGK
+679 EYADRLFGE
-689 NPTDPGLQKLKQDCL
+689 NPTNPANKKFKDDLL
-704 RELTPAL
+704 RELTPTV

-716 NDIRKQELLDTNPAN
+716 NDLRRQELLDTNPAH
-731 VMTAVHDL
+731 VMAAIKDL

-749 TGPIRT
+749 TGPIRA

-779 ARSKAAEMKERYE
+779 ARSKAAQMKERYE

-797 CGLVVDQLRRQ
+797 CELVVDQLRRQ
-808 VVALEGHLKSLPK
+808 VIALEGHLKSLPQ
-821 DSEFKATGLTLEQ
+821 DSQFKAAGLTLEQ

-841 RTDLEAELSAVRN
+841 RTDLQTELDAVRK

-910 SLRSSG
+910 SLRST
-916 TTAITGSTGKIQE
+916 TTATTGSNGRIQE

-974 TSKKGEISKV
+974 TSKKGEIGKV

-999 PPTSPSDDPLVEA
+999 PPNPPSGDPLVEA

-1065 KFSRDAIEVNSAV
+1065 KFNRDAIEVNSAV

-1154 LNPVHKTTEKTIEQ
+1154 LNPVHKTTERTIEQ